1 MFGSLFSGGKK
12 LVGMDVG
19 STAVKIVAG
28 ELKGSKFQVDQLIIE
43 PFPVSNVEV
52 MVTPDN
58 QALIQAISKCLDQ
71 VTAKKFKVAVGIKG
85 AGILTK
91 KILLPKIQKNDI
103 PEQVRW
109 EAEQVFPQDIA
120 ATLVDH
126 VLIGEAEQL
135 PNAPKG
141 TKGWEILLVGVHR
154 DEVSQWR
161 DSIDIATGVLGL
173 VDIDAFAVGDLLDE
187 SFALSKKKPVALVDV
202 GATGTR
208 VNVRHKGVTIF
219 IREFPIGGN
228 TFTDVIGQNL
238 GLSFQDAEALKVQ
251 SSGGKVPAEAKE
263 ALEAVF
269 FQWKSELQQCEDIF
283 VSQELNAVIGEWQ
296 FYGGGSLCPGLLDCL
311 NDDRFKGRCS
321 EVNAEKFFKSRGKGA
336 DKDLL
341 SQWGPRLLSAAA
353 LANRAE

>member
-12 LVGMDVG
+12 LIGLDIG
-19 STAVKIVAG
+19 STAVKLISG
-28 ELKGSKFQVDQLIIE
+28 ELKGSKFNIDQLI
-43 PFPVSNVEV
+43 VEV
-52 MVTPDN
+52 FPPSNAEVPVTPDN
-58 QALIQAISKCLDQ
+58 QPLIAAITKCLEQ
-71 VTAKKFKVAVGIKG
+71 VNLKKFKLGVGIKG

-91 KILLPKIQKNDI
+91 KILLPKIPKNEI

-126 VLIGEAEQL
+126 VLIGEADQL

-141 TKGWEILLVGVHR
+141 TKGWEILLIGVHR

-161 DSIDIATGVLGL
+161 DVIDISSGSASL
-173 VDIDAFAVGDLLDE
+173 VDIEAFAVGDLLDNAF
-187 SFALSKKKPVALVDV
+187 SYSKKKPIALVDV

-208 VNVRHKGVTIF
+208 VNVRHKGVSIF

-238 GLSFQDAEALKVQ
+238 GLSFEDAEALKVQ
-251 SSGGKVPAEAKE
+251 SSEGKVPAEAKE

-283 VSQELNAVIGEWQ
+283 ISQELNVVIDEWF
-296 FYGGGSLCPGLLDCL
+296 FYGGGSRCTGLMDCL

-321 EVNAEKFFKSRGKGA
+321 EVKAEKFFKARGKGT
-336 DKDLL
+336 DRDFIE
-341 SQWGPRLLSAAA
+341 QWAPRLLTAAA
-353 LANRAE
+353 LADRSE